1 MSKVI
6 PLSVPNFIGNE
17 KKYVLDAVEKQW
29 VSTGGEYI
37 NKLEESIAKYLN
49 VKSAVACQSG
59 TSGLHLSLIKSGI
72 GIDDEVIAPTLT
84 FIAAINPI
92 RYIGAY
98 PVFMDCDDSL
108 TIDVDKV
115 RVFCEEQ
122 CEVVLGKLINKKTK
136 RHVKAM
142 VVVHVFGNMCNMEEI
157 INIADKYNLMVVE
170 DATEALGT
178 KYISG
183 KFKDKYAGTIGDFG
197 VYSFNGNK
205 IITTGGGGMVVSKDE
220 YLLKEVRY
228 LSTQAKDDELYYIHN
243 EIGYNYRMTNLQG
256 ALGLAQLECLE
267 KFIMIKKKNY
277 YKYKNEIKSI
287 DGLKILDFNNDINPN
302 YWFYSLVIDIRK
314 FSLNRDELI
323 IFLNSKGIQTRPIW
337 SLIHNQK
344 PYRNCESYK
353 IEKAEKYL
361 DSIINIPCSS
371 NLENEDVE
379 YIINALKESSNYNKK
394 Q

>member
-17 KKYVLDAVEKQW
+17 KRYVLDAIEKQW

-37 NKLEESIAKYLN
+37 KMFEESIAKYLN

-59 TSGLHLSLIKSGI
+59 TSGLHLSLIKCGV
-72 GIDDEVIAPTLT
+72 GVDDEVIAPTLT

-98 PVFMDCDDSL
+98 PIFMDCDDSL

-115 RVFCEEQ
+115 RLFCEDE
-122 CEVVLGKLINKKTK
+122 CEFIKGKLINKKSK
-136 RHVKAM
+136 RHIKAM
-142 VVVHVFGNMCNMEEI
+142 VVVHVFGNMCNMEAVI
-157 INIADKYNLMVVE
+157 DIADKYNLMVVE
-170 DATEALGT
+170 DATEALGS

-220 YLLKEVRY
+220 SLLEEVRY

-243 EIGYNYRMTNLQG
+243 DIGYNYRMTNLQG
-256 ALGLAQLECLE
+256 ALGLAQLECLK
-267 KFIMIKKKNY
+267 KFIQIKEKNY
-277 YKYKNEIKSI
+277 LKYKNEIRKI
-287 DGLKILDFNNDINPN
+287 DGLKILDFNYDIKPN
-302 YWFYSLVIDIRK
+302 YWFYSLLIKKDK
-314 FSLNRDELI
+314 FNINRDELMN
-323 IFLNSKGIQTRPIW
+323 FLKDKGIQTRPVW
-337 SLIHNQK
+337 GLIHNQK
-344 PYRNCESYK
+344 PYIDCESYK

-361 DSIINIPCSS
+361 DSILNIPCST
-371 NLENEDVE
+371 NLENDDVD
-379 YIINALKESSNYNKK
+379 YVINELQEASCYKLK
-394 Q
+394 